1 MPYALMQSGL
11 LDKLAAGWEA
21 FWAFAMTF
29 DGASFVLL
37 IITTGGLAIGI
48 WQTSQNMLRTQK
60 TEQAQLYFEIASRWS
75 AVLQKL
81 YLVRA
86 TPPPS
91 LEDLEKNHA
100 SCADFMKSSQW
111 KDEYRMICNF
121 FEDLGLLVYNRN
133 IPIEII
139 RVLVTVSN
147 ADYML
152 MKPVLDYLRKCYRHD
167 IYSFWNY
174 LLKEA
179 EKTKPLR
186 PFRGELYEP
195 DQTQS

>member
-11 LDKLAAGWEA
+11 PEKLSQAWEA
-21 FWAFAMTF
+21 FWSFAMSF
-29 DGASFVLL
+29 DGSSFILL
-37 IITTGGLAIGI
+37 IITAVGLGIGI

-60 TEQAQLYFEIASRWS
+60 TEQAQLYFEIATRWS

-81 YLVRA
+81 YVVRA
-86 TPPPS
+86 APPPS
-91 LEDLEKNHA
+91 LQELEQYYDN
-100 SCADFMKSSQW
+100 CADFMTTSQW

-121 FEDLGLLVYNRN
+121 FEDLGLLVYNKN
-133 IPIEII
+133 IPIDII

-147 ADYML
+147 DDYIL

-179 EKTKPLR
+179 EKTKPIR
-186 PFRGELYEP
+186 PFKGELYEP
-195 DQTQS
+195 DQTKS

>member
-1 MPYALMQSGL
+1 MPYALMQSEL
-11 LDKLAAGWEA
+11 LDTLVTALEDFLA
-21 FWAFAMTF
+21 FTITF

-37 IITTGGLAIGI
+37 IITTAGLGIGI

-60 TEQAQLYFEIASRWS
+60 TEQAQLYFEIATRWS

-86 TPPPS
+86 APPPS
-91 LEDLEKNHA
+91 LAELEANHGT
-100 SCADFMKSSQW
+100 CADFMKSSQW

-121 FEDLGLLVYNRN
+121 FEDLGLLVYNKN

-147 ADYML
+147 DDYML

-186 PFRGELYEP
+186 PFKGELYEP
-195 DQTQS
+195 QPR

>member
-11 LDKLAAGWEA
+11 SGKFASGWEA
-21 FWAFAMTF
+21 FWSFAMSF
-29 DGASFVLL
+29 DGSSFILL
-37 IITTGGLAIGI
+37 IITAIGLCIGI

-60 TEQAQLYFEIASRWS
+60 TEQAQLYFEIATRWS

-81 YLVRA
+81 YVVRA
-86 TPPPS
+86 APPPS
-91 LEDLEKNHA
+91 LQELEKYYD
-100 SCADFMKSSQW
+100 SCAEFMTTSQW
-111 KDEYRMICNF
+111 KDDYRMICNF
-121 FEDLGLLVYNRN
+121 FEDLGLLVYNGN

-147 ADYML
+147 DDYML

-179 EKTKPLR
+179 EKTKPIR
-186 PFRGELYEP
+186 PFKGELYEP
-195 DQTQS
+195 DPTKS